1 MAGYDY
7 VIIGGGSAG
16 CALAA
21 RLSEDPAASVCLL
34 EAGGA
39 NKDLLVRMPAGVG
52 NLIKSKNKHNW
63 GFWTEPEPHMDNRR
77 LWWPRGKGLGG
88 SSAINGMIYMR
99 GHPQD
104 YDDWRQMGLTGWSW
118 DDVLPYFRK
127 LEGHHR
133 GECGGLHGA
142 SGPLSISAGE
152 SDSPFHDALIEAGQQ
167 AGYPVTPDFN
177 GASQEG
183 FGRYDLTIA
192 DGSRWSTA
200 TAYLRPVLGRRNLT
214 VITAARTTRI
224 VVERGRAVAVDFLRG
239 KTPQRVDVAGEVLLC
254 AGAVQSPHLLQLSGI
269 GDPERLRAAGIATV
283 HALPGVG
290 ENLQDHLDVIMN
302 WSTRGL
308 VTAFSATRGLGQ
320 LKTGLNYLLRGQGLG
335 RQQFLESGAFVCSR
349 EGLSRPDV
357 QIHGVLAVMRD
368 HGKVR
373 VNQDGISLHLCQL
386 RPESRGRIVATSG
399 DPLADPLIY
408 ANYLASPEDR
418 RVMRACVKIGRDV
431 ASQHALDPYRA
442 DELFPGAS
450 VRTDEEI
457 DAWVRRSAETI
468 YHPVGTCRMGA
479 DGDAMAVVDPQL
491 RVRGLEGLRVVD
503 ASVMPTLVGSNTN
516 APTIMIAEKAAD
528 MIRGQRPQ
536 RSTEGGD
543 SPPQRVAA

>member
-21 RLSEDPAASVCLL
+21 RLSEDPTATVCLL

-39 NKDLLVRMPAGVG
+39 NKDVLVRMPAGVG
-52 NLIKSKNKHNW
+52 NLIKAKGKHNW
-63 GFWTEPEPHMDNRR
+63 GFWTEPEPHLDNRR

-88 SSAINGMIYMR
+88 SSAINGMIYTR

-104 YDDWRQMGLTGWSW
+104 YDEWRQMGLAGWAW
-118 DDVLPYFRK
+118 DDVLPYFRR

-142 SGPLSISAGE
+142 GGPLSISGGE
-152 SDSPFHDALIEAGQQ
+152 SDSPFHDALIEAGRQ
-167 AGYPVTPDFN
+167 AGYPVTDDFN

-183 FGRYDLTIA
+183 FGRYDLTIS
-192 DGSRWSTA
+192 DGRRWSA
-200 TAYLRPVLGRRNLT
+200 AAAYLYPAMARRNLT
-214 VITAARTTRI
+214 VVTNARTTRI
-224 VVERGRAVAVDFLRG
+224 VVERGRAVAVEYLRG
-239 KTPQRVDVAGEVLLC
+239 RTPERVAVAGEAILC

-269 GDPERLRAAGIATV
+269 GDPQRLRDAGIAPV
-283 HALPGVG
+283 HPLPGVG

-302 WSTRGL
+302 WSSRGL
-308 VTAFSATRGLGQ
+308 VTAFSATRGLRQ
-320 LKTGLNYLLRGQGLG
+320 LTTGVQYLLGGRGLG
-335 RQQFLESGAFVCSR
+335 RQQFLESGAFVSSR

-357 QIHGVLAVMRD
+357 QIHGVLAIMRD
-368 HGKVR
+368 HGKQR
-373 VNQDGISLHLCQL
+373 ADRDGFSLHLCQL
-386 RPESRGRIVATSG
+386 RPDSRGRIAAGSA

-408 ANYLASPEDR
+408 GNYLAAPEDR
-418 RVMRACVKIGRDV
+418 RVMRECVKIGRDV
-431 ASQHALDPYRA
+431 ASQAALDPYRA
-442 DELFPGAS
+442 DELYPGAS
-450 VRTDEEI
+450 VRSDADI
-457 DAWVRRSAETI
+457 DAWVRASAETI

-479 DGDAMAVVDPQL
+479 EGDALAVVDGQL

-528 MIRGQRPQ
+528 MIRGVD
-536 RSTEGGD
+536 TAL
-543 SPPQRVAA
+543 AA